1 MLETLSR
8 EPVAQLLA
16 GRSGLMMIMMSRS
29 PLVLSFSYRP
39 DGQQLAVAALNGEIT
54 IWDPK
59 SATQT
64 GSINGTYDLEAGRK
78 DTDKVTAKQ
87 LAKAK

>member
-1 MLETLSR
+1 MLETLSLDLITQ
-8 EPVAQLLA
+8 PLA
-16 GRSGLMMIMMSRS
+16 VSNCLMMMSPS
-29 PLVLSFSYRP
+29 PPALSLSYRP
-39 DGQQLAVAALNGEIT
+39 DGQQLAVATLNGEIS

-59 SATQT
+59 SAKQT
-64 GSINGTYDLEAGRK
+64 GSINGTYDLEASRK

>member
-1 MLETLSR
+1 MGGGRCAVALSSTISW
-8 EPVAQLLA
+8 AF
-16 GRSGLMMIMMSRS
+16 SNWLMMMS
-29 PLVLSFSYRP
+29 PLPPALSLSYRP
-39 DGQQLAVAALNGEIT
+39 DGGQLAVATLNGEIS

-59 SATQT
+59 AAKQT